1 MKKTILVT
9 GSEGFIGKRLCKK
22 LSKSNNVIGTFY
34 KSRFKNNGNFIL
46 IKCDIRN
53 KNKVFQLIKKYQPN
67 TIFHLA
73 AKSHPTFSFKNPI
86 ETMNTNVL
94 GTMNLL
100 EAIKILKL
108 KTKVVLASSSAQFG
122 YKNLTE
128 LPVNEK
134 TTQNPEHIYGLS
146 KMIQQKI
153 MEQYL
158 KMYNLN
164 IINAVIFNT
173 SGKGKK
179 FDVFQDL
186 CSQVKKQNKNSKIIL
201 SVGNLENQRDFLHVD
216 DTISALEILAQKGL
230 KGESYII
237 SSGRLTKIQKIIEL
251 IKVITRK
258 KIIVKSKKQ
267 LFRKFD
273 EKNILGDS
281 KKIRKL

>member
-1 MKKTILVT
+1 
-9 GSEGFIGKRLCKK
+9 
-22 LSKSNNVIGTFY
+22 
-34 KSRFKNNGNFIL
+34 
-46 IKCDIRN
+46 
-53 KNKVFQLIKKYQPN
+53 
-67 TIFHLA
+67 
-73 AKSHPTFSFKNPI
+73 
-86 ETMNTNVL
+86 MNTNVL

-281 KKIRKL
+281 KKIRKLGWKIKFNVSDIVKDILNDKK